1 MEEEKY
7 IGRLFDD
14 VLDFALKTKAAV
26 VVEGPKW
33 CGKSTT
39 CSRHAAETVDLMPI
53 QTREEYVLE
62 AKIMPHEFLTSRKH
76 PLLIDEW
83 QHISFIWD
91 QIKVEADR
99 SG

>member
-39 CSRHAAETVDLMPI
+39 CSRHAAETVDLVPI
-53 QTREEYVLE
+53 
-62 AKIMPHEFLTSRKH
+62 
-76 PLLIDEW
+76 
-83 QHISFIWD
+83 
-91 QIKVEADR
+91 
-99 SG
+99 